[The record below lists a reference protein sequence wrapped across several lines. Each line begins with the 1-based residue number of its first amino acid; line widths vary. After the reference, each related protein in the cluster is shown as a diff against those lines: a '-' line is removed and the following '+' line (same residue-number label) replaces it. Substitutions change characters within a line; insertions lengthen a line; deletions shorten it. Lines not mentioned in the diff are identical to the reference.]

1 MAGTDVLRL
10 QRAIVQHKDGI
21 LRITP
26 DLPIQQPSSRQ
37 LLVRVLSVALNP
49 CDFKMP
55 LRYPTPGLWNGCD
68 FAGTVVAIGSEAA
81 KEGRFSVGDEVFG
94 AVQGSNQADPTSGA
108 YCEYLTVDQ
117 DFVFH
122 IPKNLS
128 FTSVSGISGT
138 AIATLGIALF
148 WSLRISGALDAPS
161 STQEDVFVYGGSS
174 TLGMLAIQ
182 MVKLCG
188 HRVITTCSPRNFE
201 LVRSYGADLVFDYHS
216 TTCAKDIRAAT
227 KNTLRYVLDPFS
239 DVRSVTICQEA
250 FGRTGGRYCGL
261 EQYQEQLFT
270 RKTVKHE
277 LIMGGAISGNGV
289 KLPDPYGVLPNPEIG
304 LWARNWYRAVQRLIG
319 EGKIKPSPVEILSG
333 GLDAVI
339 PGLDR
344 LKNGNVSGKKL
355 AVPLLLGDSL
365 SS

>member
-1 MAGTDVLRL
+1 MSIILRVSTNSLFLRLILTIILEYLNTINELVWTMAGTDVLRL

-26 DLPIQQPSSRQ
+26 DLPIQQPGSRQ

-182 MVKLCG
+182 MVKL
-188 HRVITTCSPRNFE
+188 
-201 LVRSYGADLVFDYHS
+201 
-216 TTCAKDIRAAT
+216 
-227 KNTLRYVLDPFS
+227 
-239 DVRSVTICQEA
+239 
-250 FGRTGGRYCGL
+250 
-261 EQYQEQLFT
+261 
-270 RKTVKHE
+270 
-277 LIMGGAISGNGV
+277 
-289 KLPDPYGVLPNPEIG
+289 
-304 LWARNWYRAVQRLIG
+304 
-319 EGKIKPSPVEILSG
+319 
-333 GLDAVI
+333 
-339 PGLDR
+339 
-344 LKNGNVSGKKL
+344 
-355 AVPLLLGDSL
+355 
-365 SS
+365 